1 MNKDIVKGHWKEMKG
16 KLRQKWGELTDDDV
30 SQMQGTYEE
39 LEGVLQKKYGYK
51 KEEVEKEI
59 QTFVDDNDWR

>member
-30 SQMQGTYEE
+30 SQMQGSYEE

-59 QTFVDDNDWR
+59 QTFVDDNDWH